1 MMKGIE
7 KISIQNFKAFRE
19 EETFSLK
26 GKNLLVYGPN
36 GSGKSSLYFSLYTL
50 LQADTKSTAKIK
62 KYFDASEPEN
72 LLNVHERANKPSFI
86 KMMLTDNKN
95 RLYTLNK
102 NGLSPSDKTKRKTL
116 SEMNLA
122 SEFISH
128 RLLINFYNFR
138 NSTEIDLYPV
148 FDRDIFPFVYLDG
161 KKILF
166 NDKIKQAA
174 DKGEKGVGAQTS
186 NKFKQWK
193 AELADLDNE
202 LNKLITYIH
211 ATATKFLHD
220 NFEHKDLKIKLSVK
234 QGWNFRRTGKTNN
247 YELIA
252 PFIKLSIEKILANGR
267 TKPIDRPQSFLN
279 EGKLTAIALSIRF
292 TLLLRR
298 PTIPELKILAFDDLL
313 ISLDMENRM
322 DVLRLIFKLYEKDF
336 QIFFFTHDW
345 GFYEEVKRLT
355 ETDTAKWLYYEFDEI
370 VENRKPKYKDGKTMM
385 QQAKRYFEDHD
396 YNACALALRKL
407 GETVVEN
414 FLEKKMNIVFDKKDF
429 VAFGQKLNEAK
440 NAIDKANYEKF
451 QKLILENDFT
461 DPVLKKISEEDFASV
476 LRDNAIDGKNKGKL
490 IAIRRDLFKMIF
502 DLSKENFE
510 ALKVIDEVRKLKDQ
524 ILNYGAHPHSVTLYR
539 QEVEDGMKLMTRLE
553 KVLSKVT

>member
-1 MMKGIE
+1 MKGIE
-7 KISIQNFKAFRE
+7 KITIQNFKAFRE
-19 EETFSLK
+19 EESFTLK

-36 GSGKSSLYFSLYTL
+36 GSGKSSLYFSLYTI
-50 LQADTKSTAKIK
+50 LQADAKSKDKIK
-62 KYFDASEPEN
+62 KYFDRTEPEN
-72 LLNVHERANKPSFI
+72 LLNVHERANKSSFI
-86 KMMLTDNKN
+86 KLLLTDNKN
-95 RLYTLNK
+95 KLYTLNK
-102 NGLSPSDKTKRKTL
+102 NGLSPTDKKKRKTL

-148 FDRDIFPFVYLDG
+148 FDRDIFPFVHLDG
-161 KKILF
+161 KAVLF
-166 NDKIKQAA
+166 NDRIKQVA
-174 DKGEKGVGAQTS
+174 DKGEKGVGTQTS
-186 NKFKQWK
+186 KKFKAWV

-202 LNKLITYIH
+202 LSKLITYIDAN
-211 ATATKFLHD
+211 ATNFLHE

-247 YELIA
+247 YELIP
-252 PFIKLSIEKILANGR
+252 PFIKLSIEKILGNGK

-292 TLLLRR
+292 TILQRR
-298 PTIPELKILAFDDLL
+298 PTKPDLKILAFDDLL

-322 DVLRLIFKLYEKDF
+322 DVLRLIFRLYEKDY
-336 QIFFFTHDW
+336 QLFFFTHDW
-345 GFYEEVKRLT
+345 GFYEEVKRYT
-355 ETDTAKWLYYEFDEI
+355 ETDTAKWIYYEFNEI
-370 VENRKPKYKDGKTMM
+370 VENRKPKFKDGKTIM

-414 FLEKKMNIVFDKKDF
+414 FLEKKMKMVFDKKDF
-429 VAFGQKLNEAK
+429 VTFGQKLNEAK
-440 NAIDKANYEKF
+440 NAIDKSNYEKF

-461 DPVLKKISEEDFASV
+461 DPVLKKISEEDFRAV
-476 LRDNAIDGKNKGKL
+476 MADKTIDGKKKGKL

-502 DLSKENFE
+502 DLNKENFE
-510 ALKVIDEVRKLKDQ
+510 ALKVIDEVRKLKDR

-539 QEVEDGMKLMTRLE
+539 REVEDGMKLMTRLE
-553 KVLSKVT
+553 KILSKVT

>member
-1 MMKGIE
+1 MKGIE
-7 KISIQNFKAFRE
+7 RISMQNFKAFRN

-36 GSGKSSLYFSLYTL
+36 GSGKSSLYFSLYTI
-50 LQADTKSTAKIK
+50 LQADTKPTAKNK
-62 KYFDASEPEN
+62 KYFDPDDPEN
-72 LLNVHERANKPSFI
+72 LLNVHERANKASYI
-86 KMMLTDNKN
+86 KMMLSDNKK

-102 NGLSPSDKTKRKTL
+102 GGLFPKDKDKRKAL

-138 NSTEIDLYPV
+138 NSREIDLYPV

-161 KKILF
+161 KKTLF
-166 NDKIKQAA
+166 NDKIKQIT
-174 DKGEKGVGAQTS
+174 DKGEKGVGTQAS
-186 NKFKQWK
+186 VKFKQWK
-193 AELADLDNE
+193 AELVDLNNE
-202 LNKLITYIH
+202 LNKLISYIDSN
-211 ATATKFLHD
+211 ATKFLHD
-220 NFEHKDLKIKLSVK
+220 NFEQKDLKIRLSIK

-247 YELIA
+247 YELIP
-252 PFIKLSIEKILANGR
+252 PFIKLSIEKILDNGR
-267 TKPIDRPQSFLN
+267 TKSIDRPQSFLN
-279 EGKLTAIALSIRF
+279 EGKLTSIALSIRF
-292 TLLLRR
+292 TLLQRR
-298 PTIPELKILAFDDLL
+298 PTKPNLKILAFDDLL

-322 DVLRLIFKLYEKDF
+322 DLLRLIFKLYEKDY

-355 ETDTAKWLYYEFDEI
+355 DNDTAKWLYYEFDEI
-370 VENRKPKYKDGKTMM
+370 VENGKPKYKDGKNFM
-385 QQAKRYFEDHD
+385 QQAKHYFEDHD

-407 GETVVEN
+407 GETVIQN

-429 VAFGQKLNEAK
+429 VTFGQKLNEAK

-451 QKLILENDFT
+451 QKLILDNDFS
-461 DPVLKKISEEDFASV
+461 DPVLRKINEVDFKAVIMDTTIDNEKK
-476 LRDNAIDGKNKGKL
+476 RKL

-502 DLSKENFE
+502 DLNKENFE
-510 ALKVIDEVRKLKDQ
+510 ALKVIDEVRKLKAR

-539 QEVEDGMKLMTRLE
+539 REVEDGMKLMTRLQ
-553 KVLSKVT
+553 KVLANIT